1 MGHDDLQQR
10 DGGGDGG
17 KHHQQ
22 IEQDAEQSAQGHFV
36 EHILHGHKQQGR
48 AAQSAGGVQGETAGD
63 NAQTGHQGHQSIHDN
78 DEQSVL
84 LDVFLFM
91 QVGAV
96 GDHGA
101 HAQGQGEE
109 HLAAGGSQDG
119 EEVRCFLNDT
129 VLQSPAGNEHILQ
142 AVHSAG
148 QGAGADDAD
157 EQDDEQ
163 SGHTAAILGAQS
175 AGGAIGAAISPS
187 KIILGTTTAS
197 ILGSEGEV
205 LKKIMAITIP
215 ATILIG
221 AVLFVMTAL

>member
-1 MGHDDLQQR
+1 MQMRMQPRPTEYGSDEGIGLALVALAGVTGLIAEVGHDDLQQR
-10 DGGGDGG
+10 DGGGDGS

-63 NAQTGHQGHQSIHDN
+63 NAQTSHQGHHGIHDN

-84 LDVFLFM
+84 FDVFLFM

-101 HAQGQGEE
+101 HAQRQGEE
-109 HLAAGGSQDG
+109 HLAAGSGNNG
-119 EEVRCFLNDT
+119 EEIGGFLNNT
-129 VLQSPAGNEHILQ
+129 VFQSPAGNEHILQ

-163 SGHTAAILGAQS
+163 SGIPTEQTFSIPPPMPPMTMIMVS
-175 AGGAIGAAISPS
+175 RT
-187 KIILGTTTAS
+187 KIR
-197 ILGSEGEV
+197 
-205 LKKIMAITIP
+205 P
-215 ATILIG
+215 
-221 AVLFVMTAL
+221 